1 MRAACAA
8 LYSLQ
13 DQFLLGSDI
22 LAHQKF
28 ISPVMRTILVD
39 WLVELQENFE
49 LYHETLYLTVKLA
62 DHYLARKV
70 VRKEYLQLVGAA
82 SMLLASKFEV
92 CGGRRW
98 VGVSMLPCSRAFE
111 LGVEVG
117 REFLCICRIYGCMV
131 VCCWLHVTSLPS
143 PCRS

>member
-1 MRAACAA
+1 MGVEQCSEQCCAV
-8 LYSLQ
+8 LLQ
-13 DQFLLGSDI
+13 DKFLLDSDI
-22 LAHQKF
+22 LGHQKF

-82 SMLLASKFEV
+82 AMLLASKFEV
-92 CGGRRW
+92 C
-98 VGVSMLPCSRAFE
+98 E
-111 LGVEVG
+111 LCEGEG
-117 REFLCICRIYGCMV
+117 L
-131 VCCWLHVTSLPS
+131 
-143 PCRS
+143 

>member
-1 MRAACAA
+1 M
-8 LYSLQ
+8 
-13 DQFLLGSDI
+13 LGSDI

-82 SMLLASKFEV
+82 AMLLASKFEV
-92 CGGRRW
+92 CGERG
-98 VGVSMLPCSRAFE
+98 GIG
-111 LGVEVG
+111 LGVVSLG
-117 REFLCICRIYGCMV
+117 MGWFLC
-131 VCCWLHVTSLPS
+131 VCVPAVMWVRVLCLHCLLV
-143 PCRS
+143 

>member
-1 MRAACAA
+1 M
-8 LYSLQ
+8 
-13 DQFLLGSDI
+13 LGSDI

-82 SMLLASKFEV
+82 AMLLASKFEV
-92 CGGRRW
+92 CGERGGDW
-98 VGVSMLPCSRAFE
+98 FGGGE
-111 LGVEVG
+111 LGHGLVWG
-117 REFLCICRIYGCMV
+117 
-131 VCCWLHVTSLPS
+131 W
-143 PCRS
+143 

>member
-1 MRAACAA
+1 MSAACAT

-22 LAHQKF
+22 LAHQRF
-28 ISPVMRTILVD
+28 ISPMMRTILVD

-92 CGGRRW
+92 CGGRSW
-98 VGVSMLPCSRAFE
+98 EGL
-111 LGVEVG
+111 
-117 REFLCICRIYGCMV
+117 
-131 VCCWLHVTSLPS
+131 SLS
-143 PCRS
+143 KHM